1 MSEANASERLV
12 MIQKLRAKKVCGVA
26 ALALGLLF
34 SSASLAGAQ
43 QETARSKKL
52 IELGWGSPDT
62 ATLRAHLVEME
73 KTPFAG
79 IAINVTGK
87 DDAGNTIAV
96 RQAFSNVP
104 WKKAWF
110 QSSIDDLKAIR
121 SKKLTDNFIQ
131 VGANPGNV
139 EWFDDAGW
147 KQVVEHWRIAAQIA
161 KEGGLKGIFF
171 DPEPY
176 ERPNDQLDYFAQS
189 GRDKHTLEEYQ
200 VKARQRGKEII
211 SVVAAVDPSLKI
223 FTLYM
228 NSANAIALKS
238 SAPDEVVRL
247 ASFNLYPAFINGW
260 LDAAPPTMIFVDGC
274 EMASYYYNNRTQYL
288 EGANM
293 IRNEASALVAPENRA
308 KYRAQVQNGPAFYL
322 DAYTNPPES
331 AWYIDSKGSTPA
343 ARLAV
348 NAQSAVEA
356 SDEYV
361 WIYGEKYR
369 WWPTG
374 NGSVSPQSWEDAMPG
389 INDALVSAVNPEGL
403 VQRKIDAAQAT
414 GSLVNLL
421 QNGNFAKPTA
431 GANAQEKA
439 TLDWGNAGDLTHW
452 SNWQAD
458 NSKGSFGLDDKVNRD
473 GSAKDGS
480 AKDGSAKDGS
490 GAARLSGVGEGCL
503 IQTIK
508 VKPGEV
514 YAFRAW
520 TRKQGQGA
528 NWVRVRWM
536 TEDSK
541 WTNLA
546 SDVQLFPTKSV
557 DGSPWSKIEGTITVP
572 EGSGQLLILLNAKY
586 QTGEQN
592 ATWYDD
598 VQLYRIN

>member
-1 MSEANASERLV
+1 
-12 MIQKLRAKKVCGVA
+12 MIRGLQTKNVWRIG
-26 ALALGLLF
+26 ALALGVLL
-34 SSASLAGAQ
+34 SGAGISEAQ
-43 QETARSKKL
+43 QGPARSKKL

-62 ATLRAHLVEME
+62 ATLRAHLAEIE

-79 IAINVTGK
+79 VAINVTGK
-87 DDAGNTIAV
+87 DDAGNHVAV
-96 RQAFSNVP
+96 REAFSNVP

-139 EWFDDAGW
+139 DWFDDAGW
-147 KQVVEHWRIAAQIA
+147 KQVVDHWRIAAQIA
-161 KEGGLKGIFF
+161 REGGLKGIFF

-176 ERPNDQLDYFAQS
+176 MRPNDQLDYYAQS
-189 GRDKHTLEEYQ
+189 GRDKHTLAEYQ

-211 SVVAAVDPSLKI
+211 SAVAAVDPNLKI

-228 NSANAIALKS
+228 NSANVAALKS
-238 SAPDEVVRL
+238 SAPDEVIQL

-260 LDAAPPTMIFVDGC
+260 LDAAPPSMIFIDGC
-274 EMASYYYNNRTQYL
+274 EMVSYYYNSRTQYL

-293 IRNEASALVAPENRA
+293 IRNEASVLVAPENRA

-331 AWYIDSKGSTPA
+331 AWYINPMGSTPA
-343 ARLAV
+343 ARLGM

-374 NGSVSPQSWEDAMPG
+374 NGSVLPQSWEDAMPG
-389 INDALVSAVNPEGL
+389 INDALISAVNPEGL
-403 VQRKIDAAQAT
+403 VQRKLDAAQAN
-414 GSLVNLL
+414 GPLVNLL
-421 QNGNFAKPTA
+421 QNGNFAKPAT
-431 GANAQEKA
+431 GAATSDKA
-439 TLDWGNAGDLTHW
+439 TQDWGNEGDLTHW
-452 SNWQAD
+452 SNWQSD
-458 NSKGSFGLDDKVNRD
+458 KSRGIFGLDDKVTRGD
-473 GSAKDGS
+473 
-480 AKDGSAKDGS
+480 DGS
-490 GAARLSGVGEGCL
+490 GAARLSGIGEGCL
-503 IQTIK
+503 IQTLK

-514 YAFRAW
+514 YAFRTW
-520 TRKQGQGA
+520 TRLQGEGV

-546 SDVQLFPTKSV
+546 SDIQLFPVKSA

-586 QTGEQN
+586 QNGEEDV
-592 ATWYDD
+592 AWYDD